1 MNSVVIKSGMS
12 RHRRGT
18 LSLLYRQTQAAS
30 FTTSKDGKDKKENF
44 AKKFLEPA
52 ARGELHKHQSGIPKL
67 AVKKHKGHSVKDAF
81 PGKESEEIIKNT
93 INLKLGATD
102 ATVGAGSLQTDDLG
116 KTDAERTM
124 HQQRTNMKLMSQMAL
139 ESLFEGAKPHDL
151 DSGLRENHHKW
162 LGTKQSIQQSL
173 FRQQRNI
180 KQQGQRGG
188 PDGSR
193 PKYDMWGDEE
203 HQPDLDDPW
212 ITDAMYFRYENPHV
226 ESKRE
231 PKPIVFPTNRVNPP
245 EEFVVAHGAFAYVT
259 NVPRP
264 LVNGEV
270 GSYKNPLHRHEVTEF
285 VADVFSVPASHVF
298 CATMTSAFV
307 GFKDAKEA
315 AQAVIRSEGKRIITG
330 KKIEATLYSEKETPS
345 EEEKDF
351 VMNASSADAV
361 IRLENIPVGM
371 KSGTVARILRRVA
384 DIEGK
389 DVLMST
395 PTTAL
400 LRMSSNQAATSLLK
414 NRRMNETLASIQR
427 QILRVHC
434 ARRELVHDRFSGP
447 VRQFQLKKF
456 TNRLIVDGDVP
467 SRDFFLSHAGVLHLC
482 NVPAGINKEVI
493 SAFFQKFCAERRDV
507 EGSIEIVKSLDGHPT
522 GRVYVGFDL
531 ERECTEAWKELLA
544 SGQKIML
551 NKAGPAA
558 RVRPVKEVALPRGTK
573 LGDRSERTQEE
584 LIASFKEWKN
594 YVDPKDI
601 EILESYG
608 VTMDVLEEAFTA
620 ARNNPTFGVEDQA
633 RQGERLRN
641 EYAPGGHFREFVQMY
656 IDTLKELGTTKE
668 NPGLKYE
675 GMFLPDEEVDYD
687 LFDEEKERLASLR
700 ERFSR

>member
-1 MNSVVIKSGMS
+1 MNSAAIKSGLS
-12 RHRRGT
+12 RHPRGS
-18 LSLLYRQTQAAS
+18 LSLMFRQTQAAS
-30 FTTSKDGKDKKENF
+30 FTTKDGKEKKENF

-67 AVKKHKGHSVKDAF
+67 AVRKHKGHSLKDAF

-102 ATVGAGSLQTDDLG
+102 TAVGTDSLQRDNLEMNG
-116 KTDAERTM
+116 AERRSP
-124 HQQRTNMKLMSQMAL
+124 QQRKNMKLLSQVAL
-139 ESLFEGAKPHDL
+139 ETLFEGAKPQDL
-151 DSGLRENHHKW
+151 DQGLSENHHKW

-180 KQQGQRGG
+180 KQQGNRGG
-188 PDGSR
+188 PGGSR

-203 HQPDLDDPW
+203 NQADLDDPW

-245 EEFVVAHGAFAYVT
+245 EEFVQAHGAFAYVT

-270 GSYKNPLHRHEVTEF
+270 GSYENPLHRHEVTEF
-285 VADVFSVPASHVF
+285 VADVFSVPASNVF

-307 GFKDAKEA
+307 GFKDAKDA
-315 AQAVIRSEGKRIITG
+315 AQAVIRSERKRIVTG
-330 KKIEATLYSEKETPS
+330 KKIEATLYSGQENSS
-345 EEEKDF
+345 EDEKDF
-351 VMNASSADAV
+351 VTKSVSPDA
-361 IRLENIPVGM
+361 IIQLKNIPVGM
-371 KSGTVARILRRVA
+371 KSGTVARIMRRVA
-384 DIEGK
+384 DIDGK
-389 DVLMST
+389 DVFMSS

-400 LRMSSNQAATSLLK
+400 LRMSSNQAASSLLE
-414 NRRMNETLASIQR
+414 NRKMNETLASIQR

-447 VRQFQLKKF
+447 VRQFQLKKL

-467 SRDFFLSHAGVLHLC
+467 SRDFFLSHSGVLHLC
-482 NVPAGINKEVI
+482 NVPAGLSKEVI
-493 SAFFQKFCAERRDV
+493 SGYFQKFCVERRDV

-531 ERECTEAWKELLA
+531 EREFNAACKELLA

-558 RVRPVKEVALPRGTK
+558 RVRPVKEIALPRGSK

-584 LIASFKEWKN
+584 LIASFKEWKD

-601 EILESYG
+601 EILESFG
-608 VTMDVLEEAFTA
+608 VTIDVLEEAFTA

-633 RQGERLRN
+633 RKGERLRN
-641 EYAPGGHFREFVQMY
+641 EYAPGDHFREFVQMY

-675 GMFLPDEEVDYD
+675 AMFLPDEEIDYD
-687 LFDEEKERLASLR
+687 LIDEEQERLALLR

>member
-1 MNSVVIKSGMS
+1 MNSSAIISGLS
-12 RHRRGT
+12 RHRRGAS
-18 LSLLYRQTQAAS
+18 SLLFRQTQVVS
-30 FTTSKDGKDKKENF
+30 FTTTKDGKEKKENF

-52 ARGELHKHQSGIPKL
+52 ARGELQKHQSGIPKL
-67 AVKKHKGHSVKDAF
+67 AVRKHKGHSVKDAF

-93 INLKLGATD
+93 INLKLGAADT
-102 ATVGAGSLQTDDLG
+102 AAGVGSSMG
-116 KTDAERTM
+116 KNYVERTTQ
-124 HQQRTNMKLMSQMAL
+124 QQRRNMKLMSQMEL
-139 ESLFEGAKPHDL
+139 ESLFEGSKPQEL
-151 DSGLRENHHKW
+151 NPGLSENHQRW
-162 LGTKQSIQQSL
+162 LGTKQSVQQSL

-180 KQQGQRGG
+180 KQQSQRGG
-188 PDGSR
+188 GDGSR
-193 PKYDMWGDEE
+193 PKYDMWGDEQ
-203 HQPDLDDPW
+203 HQPDLEDPW

-231 PKPIVFPTNRVNPP
+231 PKPIIFPTNRVNPP
-245 EEFVVAHGAFAYVT
+245 EEFVQAHGAFAYVT

-270 GSYKNPLHRHEVTEF
+270 GSYENPLHRHEVTEF
-285 VADVFSVPASHVF
+285 VADAFSVPASHVF

-330 KKIEATLYSEKETPS
+330 KKIEATLYSAKEYAS
-345 EEEKDF
+345 DEVKDF
-351 VMNASSADAV
+351 VMNSTSPDA
-361 IRLENIPVGM
+361 IIQLENIPVGM
-371 KSGTVARILRRVA
+371 KSGTVARILRRVT

-389 DVLMST
+389 DVLMSS
-395 PTTAL
+395 PTTAM
-400 LRMSSNQAATSLLK
+400 LRMPSNEAATSLLK
-414 NRRMNETLASIQR
+414 NRKMNETLASIQR

-434 ARRELVHDRFSGP
+434 ARREVVHDKFSGP
-447 VRQFQLKKF
+447 VRQFQLKKL

-482 NVPAGINKEVI
+482 NVPAGTSKKDI
-493 SAFFQKFCAERRDV
+493 SNFFQKFSVERRDV

-531 ERECTEAWKELLA
+531 ERECSEAWKELLA

-551 NKAGPAA
+551 HKAGPAA
-558 RVRPVKEVALPRGTK
+558 RVRPVKEVAFIRGSK

-584 LIASFKEWKN
+584 LIASLKSWKE

-601 EILESYG
+601 EILESFG

-641 EYAPGGHFREFVQMY
+641 EYAPGDHFREFVQMY

-675 GMFLPDEEVDYD
+675 GMFLPDEEIDYD
-687 LFDEEKERLASLR
+687 LFDEEKARLASLR
-700 ERFSR
+700 ERFNR